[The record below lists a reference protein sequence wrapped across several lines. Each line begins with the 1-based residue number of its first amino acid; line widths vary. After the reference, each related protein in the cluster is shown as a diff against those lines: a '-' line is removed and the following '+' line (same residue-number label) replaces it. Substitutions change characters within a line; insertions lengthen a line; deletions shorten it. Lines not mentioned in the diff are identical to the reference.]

1 MFILDTN
8 HLRELIDGTSL
19 GENLRSRI
27 LASNSGVVTS
37 IISADESLRGWLAYF
52 AKANSPER
60 ESEAYYRL
68 NETIDILG
76 ELIRLPYDLEAAE
89 RFDAFRKAGLQIG
102 SKDLKIACVAL
113 EHDAVVL
120 TRNTRDFVK
129 VPGLKFE
136 NWLD

>member
-8 HLRELIDGTSL
+8 HLRELTDGTML
-19 GENLRSRI
+19 GEKLRRKI
-27 LASNSGVVTS
+27 LASETGVVTS
-37 IISADESLRGWLAYF
+37 IVSADESLRGWLAYI

-60 ESEAYYRL
+60 EAEAYFRL

-76 ELIRLPYDLEAAE
+76 DLIRPPYDLEAAA
-89 RFDAFRKAGLQIG
+89 RFAAFRKAGMQIG
-102 SKDLKIACVAL
+102 SKDLKIACIAL

-120 TRNTRDFVK
+120 TRNNRDFIK
-129 VPGLKFE
+129 VPGLKIE

>member
-37 IISADESLRGWLAYF
+37 IISADESLRGWLAYI

-89 RFDAFRKAGLQIG
+89 RFAAFRKAGIQIG